1 VKLSRRKCLRLA
13 AAAAPLPAI
22 CRTARAQAYPSRP
35 VRIVVGQ
42 SAGSGTD
49 TDTAARLL
57 GQWLSNR
64 FGQPF
69 IVENLPGAGGNLAA
83 AAVAR
88 APADGHTLLTAIV
101 ANARRRRGFSAR
113 SDAWTIALA

>member
-1 VKLSRRKCLRLA
+1 VKLSRRTLLHLA
-13 AAAAPLPAI
+13 VAAAPLTAV
-22 CRTARAQAYPSRP
+22 CSTARAQAYPSRP

-42 SAGSGTD
+42 SAGSG

>member
-49 TDTAARLL
+49 TAARLL

-64 FGQPF
+64 LGQPF